1 MVVAISE
8 CSKGADSLATRS
20 IAAGVSKFAQG
31 AMAAIEEKYRP
42 ATDGSRPANVSAD
55 QFKQDPTV
63 GKLQIERFNDVYKYY
78 DAEIVQERG
87 RGDRYAICYTLSK
100 TPPNAEVESIEEWYT
115 VYQENVW
122 VNGEIIW
129 RGRTIPRA
137 NVVPVPARR
146 GDYLDLDGDRVFA
159 EPYYYSPPS
168 TASETERNRTR

>member
-1 MVVAISE
+1 MYISTTM
-8 CSKGADSLATRS
+8 LRS
-20 IAAGVSKFAQG
+20 
-31 AMAAIEEKYRP
+31 
-42 ATDGSRPANVSAD
+42 
-55 QFKQDPTV
+55 FK
-63 GKLQIERFNDVYKYY
+63 
-78 DAEIVQERG
+78 
-87 RGDRYAICYTLSK
+87 RGDGEIDMPFGYTLSK

>member
-1 MVVAISE
+1 MTLCQGNVQKLCES
-8 CSKGADSLATRS
+8 DDLL
-20 IAAGVSKFAQG
+20 GVF
-31 AMAAIEEKYRP
+31 IC
-42 ATDGSRPANVSAD
+42 VSALHNT
-55 QFKQDPTV
+55 FK
-63 GKLQIERFNDVYKYY
+63 ERAPALY
-78 DAEIVQERG
+78 EQSVQLRL
-87 RGDRYAICYTLSK
+87 A
-100 TPPNAEVESIEEWYT
+100 EWYT